1 MIKHPR
7 FVGEPGGGPRITGTK
22 APPRLDRVKSFLVAA
37 VEAQC
42 DSKVKMTESEVR
54 VQFDRA
60 ARVCYGG
67 PGVVRPK
74 ACLGEHILGLRVFAI
89 ERDSL
94 KSGFP
99 GLTHEWSEVLDR
111 AVIPLHNQRTGEPQV
126 GVGEIGIERKRLFE
140 QAVGCDAI
148 GPGSLVNMP
157 EPRWQ

>member
-1 MIKHPR
+1 MIKCPS

-54 VQFDRA
+54 VQFDCA
-60 ARVCYGG
+60 ARVCNGG

-74 ACLGEHILGLRVFAI
+74 ACLGEDILGLRCFAI

-140 QAVGCDAI
+140 QALGCDAI
-148 GPGSLVNMP
+148 
-157 EPRWQ
+157 